1 MKKKLSFVFLIQC
14 FLQLAFANCIR
25 LKRVIVSVT
34 NDLVTDQRV
43 GKTCAVLTEM
53 GFKVLLVGR
62 KLKKSNSI
70 QREYEVKRFR
80 LLFNKGF
87 LFYAEYNLRLFFF
100 LLFSKKNLLFS
111 NDLDTLVPNYLI
123 SKIQK
128 KKLIFDS
135 HELFSE
141 IPELENRKRV
151 KNFWLAIEKKIIPKL
166 KNIITVSDSIK
177 EHYQSL
183 YGVNVSVV
191 RNIPENKKVIQTPFD
206 FDTHGKKIILYQG
219 SVNVGRGLELMIDTM
234 HLLED
239 YILVIIGDGDIST
252 KLIEKV
258 NTLDLKNC
266 VKFLGRI
273 NPDELKNLTP
283 NTTVGMSLEEDLGL
297 NYRYALPNKIF
308 DYIHAEVPM
317 VVSNLP
323 EMKAII
329 KRYAIGEVLIDRTPI
344 SLASTI
350 KTMAAKNYKKELIQA
365 KKQLNWTLEKEK
377 LISIISPLG

>member
-1 MKKKLSFVFLIQC
+1 MGFLY
-14 FLQLAFANCIR
+14 LAFANCIR

-100 LLFSKKNLLFS
+100 LLFSKKDLLFS

-123 SKIQK
+123 RKIQK

-166 KNIITVSDSIK
+166 KNIITVSNSIK

-283 NTTVGMSLEEDLGL
+283 NATVGMSLEEDLGL
-297 NYRYALPNKIF
+297 NYRYALPNKLF

-317 VVSNLP
+317 IVSNLP

-329 KRYAIGEVLIDRTPI
+329 KKYAIGEVLIDRTPI

-350 KTMAAKNYKKELIQA
+350 KTMAAKNYKKELIEA
-365 KKQLNWTLEKEK
+365 KKQLNWALEKEK

>member
-1 MKKKLSFVFLIQC
+1 MGFLY
-14 FLQLAFANCIR
+14 LAFANCIR

-100 LLFSKKNLLFS
+100 LLFSKKDLLFS

-123 SKIQK
+123 RKIQK

-166 KNIITVSDSIK
+166 KNIITVSNSIK

-297 NYRYALPNKIF
+297 NYRYALPNKLF

-317 VVSNLP
+317 IVSNLP

-329 KRYAIGEVLIDRTPI
+329 KKYAIGEVLIDRTPI

-350 KTMAAKNYKKELIQA
+350 KTMAAKNYKKELIEA
-365 KKQLNWTLEKEK
+365 KKQLNWSLEKEK

>member
-1 MKKKLSFVFLIQC
+1 MGFLY
-14 FLQLAFANCIR
+14 LAFANCIR

-141 IPELENRKRV
+141 IPELENRKKV

-297 NYRYALPNKIF
+297 NYRYALPNKLF
-308 DYIHAEVPM
+308 DYINAEVPM

-329 KRYAIGEVLIDRTPI
+329 KKYAIGEVLIDRTPI

>member
-1 MKKKLSFVFLIQC
+1 VGFLY
-14 FLQLAFANCIR
+14 LAFANCIR

-219 SVNVGRGLELMIDTM
+219 SVNVGRGLDLMIDTM

-297 NYRYALPNKIF
+297 NYRYALPNKLF

-317 VVSNLP
+317 IVSNLP

-329 KRYAIGEVLIDRTPI
+329 KKYAIGEVLIDRTPI

-350 KTMAAKNYKKELIQA
+350 KTMAAKNYKKELIEA
-365 KKQLNWTLEKEK
+365 KKQLNWSLEKEK

>member
-1 MKKKLSFVFLIQC
+1 MGFLY
-14 FLQLAFANCIR
+14 LAFANCIR

-234 HLLED
+234 RLLED

-297 NYRYALPNKIF
+297 NYRYALPNKLF

-329 KRYAIGEVLIDRTPI
+329 KKYAIGEVLIDRTPI

>member
-1 MKKKLSFVFLIQC
+1 VGFLY
-14 FLQLAFANCIR
+14 LAFANCIR

-141 IPELENRKRV
+141 IPELENRKKV

-297 NYRYALPNKIF
+297 NYRYALPNKLF

-329 KRYAIGEVLIDRTPI
+329 KKYAIGEVLIDRTPI

>member
-1 MKKKLSFVFLIQC
+1 VGFLY
-14 FLQLAFANCIR
+14 LAFANCIR

-297 NYRYALPNKIF
+297 NYRYALPNKLF

-329 KRYAIGEVLIDRTPI
+329 KKYAIGEVLIDRTPI

>member
-1 MKKKLSFVFLIQC
+1 
-14 FLQLAFANCIR
+14 

-70 QREYEVKRFR
+70 QRDYEVKRFR

-329 KRYAIGEVLIDRTPI
+329 KKYAIGEVLIDRTPI

>member
-1 MKKKLSFVFLIQC
+1 MGFLY
-14 FLQLAFANCIR
+14 LAFANCIR

-141 IPELENRKRV
+141 IPELENRKKV

-297 NYRYALPNKIF
+297 NYRYALPNKLF

-329 KRYAIGEVLIDRTPI
+329 KKYAIGEVLIDRTPI

>member
-1 MKKKLSFVFLIQC
+1 MGFLY
-14 FLQLAFANCIR
+14 LAFANCIR

-100 LLFSKKNLLFS
+100 LLFSKKDLLFS

-123 SKIQK
+123 RKIQK

-297 NYRYALPNKIF
+297 NYRYALPNKLF

-329 KRYAIGEVLIDRTPI
+329 KKYAIGEVLIDRTPI

-350 KTMAAKNYKKELIQA
+350 KTMAAKNYKKELIEA
-365 KKQLNWTLEKEK
+365 KKQLNWALEKEK

>member
-1 MKKKLSFVFLIQC
+1 VGFLY
-14 FLQLAFANCIR
+14 LAFANCIR

>member
-1 MKKKLSFVFLIQC
+1 MGFLY
-14 FLQLAFANCIR
+14 LAFANCIR

-191 RNIPENKKVIQTPFD
+191 RNIPENKKVITRAQ
-206 FDTHGKKIILYQG
+206 
-219 SVNVGRGLELMIDTM
+219 
-234 HLLED
+234 
-239 YILVIIGDGDIST
+239 
-252 KLIEKV
+252 
-258 NTLDLKNC
+258 
-266 VKFLGRI
+266 
-273 NPDELKNLTP
+273 
-283 NTTVGMSLEEDLGL
+283 
-297 NYRYALPNKIF
+297 
-308 DYIHAEVPM
+308 
-317 VVSNLP
+317 
-323 EMKAII
+323 
-329 KRYAIGEVLIDRTPI
+329 
-344 SLASTI
+344 
-350 KTMAAKNYKKELIQA
+350 
-365 KKQLNWTLEKEK
+365 TLE
-377 LISIISPLG
+377 S

>member
-1 MKKKLSFVFLIQC
+1 MGFLY
-14 FLQLAFANCIR
+14 LAFANCIR

-100 LLFSKKNLLFS
+100 VLFSKKNLLFS

-297 NYRYALPNKIF
+297 NYRYALPNKLF

-329 KRYAIGEVLIDRTPI
+329 KKYAIGEVLIDRTPI

-350 KTMAAKNYKKELIQA
+350 KTMAAKNYKKELIEA

>member
-1 MKKKLSFVFLIQC
+1 MGFLY
-14 FLQLAFANCIR
+14 LAFANCIR

-329 KRYAIGEVLIDRTPI
+329 KKYAIGEVLIDRTPI

>member
-1 MKKKLSFVFLIQC
+1 MGFLY
-14 FLQLAFANCIR
+14 LAFANCIR

>member
-1 MKKKLSFVFLIQC
+1 VGFLY
-14 FLQLAFANCIR
+14 LAFANCIR

-100 LLFSKKNLLFS
+100 LLFSKKDLLFS

-123 SKIQK
+123 RKIQK

-297 NYRYALPNKIF
+297 NYRYALPNKLF

-329 KRYAIGEVLIDRTPI
+329 KKYAIGEVLIDRTPI

-350 KTMAAKNYKKELIQA
+350 KTMAAKNYKKELIEA
-365 KKQLNWTLEKEK
+365 KKQLNWALEKEK

>member
-1 MKKKLSFVFLIQC
+1 MSGFLY
-14 FLQLAFANCIR
+14 LAFANCIR

-329 KRYAIGEVLIDRTPI
+329 KKYAIGEVLIDRTPI

>member
-1 MKKKLSFVFLIQC
+1 VGFLY
-14 FLQLAFANCIR
+14 LAFANCIR

-100 LLFSKKNLLFS
+100 VLFSKKNLLFS

-297 NYRYALPNKIF
+297 NYRYALPNKLF

-329 KRYAIGEVLIDRTPI
+329 KKYAIGEVLIDRTPI

-350 KTMAAKNYKKELIQA
+350 KTMAAKNYKKELIEA

>member
-1 MKKKLSFVFLIQC
+1 VGFLY
-14 FLQLAFANCIR
+14 LAFANCIR

-329 KRYAIGEVLIDRTPI
+329 KKYAIGEVLIDRTPI

>member
-1 MKKKLSFVFLIQC
+1 MGFLY
-14 FLQLAFANCIR
+14 LAFANCIR

-329 KRYAIGEVLIDRTPI
+329 KKYAIGEVLIDRTPI

-377 LISIISPLG
+377 LISMISPLG

>member
-1 MKKKLSFVFLIQC
+1 VGFLY
-14 FLQLAFANCIR
+14 LAFANCIR

-100 LLFSKKNLLFS
+100 LLFSKKDLLFS

-151 KNFWLAIEKKIIPKL
+151 KKIWLAIEQKIIPKL

-191 RNIPENKKVIQTPFD
+191 RNIPENKKVIRTPFD

-219 SVNVGRGLELMIDTM
+219 SVNVGRGLELMIDTI

-273 NPDELKNLTP
+273 NPDELKNLTS

-297 NYRYALPNKIF
+297 NYRYALPNKLF

-329 KRYAIGEVLIDRTPI
+329 KKYAIGEVLIDRTPI

-350 KTMAAKNYKKELIQA
+350 KTMAAKNYKKELIEA
-365 KKQLNWTLEKEK
+365 KKQLNWALEKEK

>member
-1 MKKKLSFVFLIQC
+1 MGFLY
-14 FLQLAFANCIR
+14 LAFANCIR

-297 NYRYALPNKIF
+297 NYRYALPNKLF

-329 KRYAIGEVLIDRTPI
+329 KKYAIGEVLIDRTPI

>member
-1 MKKKLSFVFLIQC
+1 MGFLY
-14 FLQLAFANCIR
+14 LAFANCIR

-100 LLFSKKNLLFS
+100 LLFSKKDLLFS

-151 KNFWLAIEKKIIPKL
+151 KKIWLAIEQKIIPKL

-234 HLLED
+234 PLLEE
-239 YILVIIGDGDIST
+239 YLLIVIGDGDVLMAL
-252 KLIEKV
+252 KEKV
-258 NTLDLKNC
+258 SNQSLENQ
-266 VKFLGRI
+266 VKFLGKKT
-273 NPDELKNLTP
+273 PEELKKLTP
-283 NTTVGMSLEEDLGL
+283 NATIGMSLEEDLGL
-297 NYRYALPNKIF
+297 NYRYALPNKLF
-308 DYIHAEVPM
+308 DYIHANVP
-317 VVSNLP
+317 VIVSDLP
-323 EMKAII
+323 EMSKLVSQY
-329 KRYAIGEVLIDRTPI
+329 KIGEILLKRTPEE
-344 SLASTI
+344 LAEKI
-350 KTMAAKNYKKELIQA
+350 KTVIANDYQEQLKIAGKK
-365 KKQLNWTLEKEK
+365 LNWSKEKEK
-377 LISIISPLG
+377 IKAIFST

>member
-1 MKKKLSFVFLIQC
+1 M
-14 FLQLAFANCIR
+14 
-25 LKRVIVSVT
+25 
-34 NDLVTDQRV
+34 
-43 GKTCAVLTEM
+43 
-53 GFKVLLVGR
+53 
-62 KLKKSNSI
+62 
-70 QREYEVKRFR
+70 
-80 LLFNKGF
+80 
-87 LFYAEYNLRLFFF
+87 
-100 LLFSKKNLLFS
+100 
-111 NDLDTLVPNYLI
+111 
-123 SKIQK
+123 
-128 KKLIFDS
+128 
-135 HELFSE
+135 
-141 IPELENRKRV
+141 
-151 KNFWLAIEKKIIPKL
+151 
-166 KNIITVSDSIK
+166 
-177 EHYQSL
+177 
-183 YGVNVSVV
+183 SVV

-219 SVNVGRGLELMIDTM
+219 SVNVGRGLDLMIDTM

-297 NYRYALPNKIF
+297 NYRYALPNKLF

-317 VVSNLP
+317 IVSNLP

-329 KRYAIGEVLIDRTPI
+329 KKYAIGEVLIDRTPI

-350 KTMAAKNYKKELIQA
+350 KTMAAKNYKKELIEA
-365 KKQLNWTLEKEK
+365 KKQLNWSLEKEK

>member
-1 MKKKLSFVFLIQC
+1 MGFLY
-14 FLQLAFANCIR
+14 LAFANCIR

-87 LFYAEYNLRLFFF
+87 LFYSEYNLRLFFF

-141 IPELENRKRV
+141 IPELENRKKV

-234 HLLED
+234 HLLDD

-297 NYRYALPNKIF
+297 NYRYALPNKLF

-329 KRYAIGEVLIDRTPI
+329 KKYAIGEVLIDRTPI